1 MNTSELPERGYV
13 FSAPAAIYFKNRREK
28 KYQSSMLCKAK
39 AYLGFNSAGK
49 LQINF
54 VGNTHQESVKIVVSK
69 YNLFRMILFHLCLR
83 PIQKSSKQTDL
94 WEGEEVLKRKGII
107 PVDLEEEKSL
117 DAIKEEYYRVK
128 TLLEELLPTANE
140 KDQKLAYAQ
149 FLKLL
154 EAQHKISVLTEIE
167 RTRQLLESFNVQTK
181 TSKKRYADQSPTLP
195 EVSENYKNLYYMS
208 GKWKQRQ
215 KEK

>member
-1 MNTSELPERGYV
+1 M
-13 FSAPAAIYFKNRREK
+13 
-28 KYQSSMLCKAK
+28 
-39 AYLGFNSAGK
+39 
-49 LQINF
+49 
-54 VGNTHQESVKIVVSK
+54 
-69 YNLFRMILFHLCLR
+69 
-83 PIQKSSKQTDL
+83 
-94 WEGEEVLKRKGII
+94 
-107 PVDLEEEKSL
+107 DLEEGKSL

-128 TLLEELLPTANE
+128 TLLEEFLPTANE

-195 EVSENYKNLYYMS
+195 EVSENYKNLHYMS